1 MILAE
6 RFGWPEWSNGNWW
19 AKYLPLAEL
28 GTLNKENGEP
38 ALAALVRKEEPGRPI
53 GVGYKT
59 AHVNC
64 HGVTLVGH
72 EGGCACKTCLAVV
85 NAAARA
91 ETRRCFEHFS
101 RY

>member
-72 EGGCACKTCLAVV
+72 EGGCACETCLAVV